1 MNVRRTLLIIIPLIL
16 IGLTVYYFTD
26 IVAYILISWVLS
38 MVGQPIMKFLTNLKI
53 YKFKIGRSL
62 AAVITLFAIIILFF
76 GLSFIFIPL
85 IIEQANNLAQVEYE
99 AIFATLEEPLDK
111 LSTKLSEWGFVGEE
125 SVTFADFSQTLGEY
139 FKPSMMTNIFS
150 SIFGIAT
157 NLLIGIFS
165 IVFITFFFLR
175 ESNLFNNLILAMV
188 PNKYEEITLK
198 VIEDI
203 TTMLRKYFGGVLLQI
218 TIITTVV
225 SIALSFLGVQNALLI
240 GFFAALINV
249 IPYVG
254 PIIGAVFA
262 AFIVISSNVNADFY
276 LVVMPLLIKVVC
288 VFAGMQMLDNFVL
301 QPVIYSQSV
310 QAHPLEIFILIL
322 VAAKLGG
329 ILGMILAIPVYTI
342 LRVIA
347 AQFLSKWKIVQKITR
362 SGPDEH
368 TTQVT

>member
-1 MNVRRTLLIIIPLIL
+1 MKLRRTFLILIPIIL

-38 MVGQPIMKFLTNLKI
+38 MVGQPIMKFLTGVKV
-53 YKFKIGRSL
+53 YKFTIGRTFS
-62 AAVITLFAIIILFF
+62 AIITILLMFLVFF

-99 AIFATLEEPLDK
+99 AIFSTLEVPLNRLQDK
-111 LSTKLSEWGFVGEE
+111 LAEWGFVGE
-125 SVTFADFSQTLGEY
+125 SVTFSDFSSTFGEY
-139 FKPSMMTNIFS
+139 FKPGMMTNIFS

-157 NLLIGIFS
+157 NFLIGLFS

-175 ESNLFNNLILAMV
+175 EANLFNNLILALV
-188 PNKYEEITLK
+188 PDGYEKITLQ

-203 TTMLRKYFGGVLLQI
+203 TTMLRKYFGGILLQI

-225 SIALSFLGVQNALLI
+225 SIALSLLGVGNALLI

-254 PIIGAVFA
+254 PLIGAIFA
-262 AFIVISSNVNADFY
+262 AFIVVSSNVNSDFY
-276 LVVMPLLIKVVC
+276 DVLMPLLIKVAA
-288 VFAGMQMLDNFVL
+288 VFAGMQMLDNFIL
-301 QPVIYSQSV
+301 QPFIYSKSV

-322 VAAKLGG
+322 VAAKIGG
-329 ILGMILAIPVYTI
+329 ILGMILAIPMYTVF
-342 LRVIA
+342 RVIA
-347 AQFLSKWKIVQKITR
+347 GQFLSHWKIVQKITR
-362 SGPDEH
+362 KEPDDIALNE
-368 TTQVT
+368 T